1 MECAV
6 QLLGSTVEFECR
18 SGHANNSTCTDNVD
32 WLHFYFKEVFLRRFL
47 WEQQTNS
54 NNFLRTL
61 SVSSRPQQNSYF
73 IWESKEPVYNISA
86 FYLVFVLLEGY
97 RDHWV
102 CVWGVILGHWPA
114 LNGVNALSRTVL
126 YGTCTYYIVNSRPG
140 HLI

>member
-32 WLHFYFKEVFLRRFL
+32 WLHFYFNEVFLRRFL
-47 WEQQTNS
+47 WELLLLNSIQQTNS
-54 NNFLRTL
+54 NKFLRTFI
-61 SVSSRPQQNSYF
+61 STI

-114 LNGVNALSRTVL
+114 LNSVNALSRTVL